1 MKKLIA
7 GAAAILIG
15 LGVGLVSTVVAP
27 ELAAGQSAEDCQQ
40 LREFEAQAEEMDPSG
55 TFPTLFDAAADSCE
69 NQDLTAVCTILREIE
84 SQDDSGEFSALSEP
98 ILQTFEDNDGC
109 TPESSSTSSSSTS
122 SSSSSTSSSSTT
134 TTSPG
139 QTTTTEAE
147 VAGQQ
152 TSASGALPRTG
163 GGLLVGAG
171 AGFGVLGL
179 SALARRFFGIG

>member
-7 GAAAILIG
+7 GAGAILIG

-27 ELAAGQSAEDCQQ
+27 QLAAGQSEEDCQQ
-40 LREFEAQAEEMDPSG
+40 LRDAESQAEEQDPSG
-55 TFPTLFDAAADSCE
+55 AFPVLFGAAADSCE

-84 SQDDSGEFSALSEP
+84 SQDDSGEFSQLSDP
-98 ILQTFEDNDGC
+98 IIEGFEENGGC
-109 TPESSSTSSSSTS
+109 TPPPDP
-122 SSSSSTSSSSTT
+122 TT
-134 TTSPG
+134 TTTTTAPDDDGTTTTAPG

-152 TSASGALPRTG
+152 TSANDSLPRTG

-179 SALARRFFGIG
+179 AALARRFFGIG